1 MLSTNR
7 IALALGLLLGA
18 LVAVTALSTGSNGKV
33 STTFSGSVAH
43 EGVSSH
49 SFTVEREGSVEIKL
63 TALGAPAAQ
72 GTEIGLGLGTPT
84 AAGNCALVEAV
95 DSTPVSGQLGGTLQK
110 GTYCVAVYDS
120 GDVTVQPVDYT
131 VSVTEE

>member
-18 LVAVTALSTGSNGKV
+18 FIAVTTLSSGSNGKV
-33 STTFSGSVAH
+33 SATFSGTVAH

-49 SFTVEREGSVEIKL
+49 SFTVEREGAVAVEL
-63 TALGAPAAQ
+63 TALRPGSEHAN
-72 GTEIGLGLGTPT
+72 EIGLGLGTPT
-84 AAGNCALVEAV
+84 PAGNCALVEAI
-95 DSTPVSGQLGGTLQK
+95 DSTRVSGQIGGTLQK

-120 GDVTVQPVDYT
+120 GDVTSAPLDYT